1 MTTRKQPLFLTNCGY
16 CSFQKLRKSRIPGL
30 SRGQY
35 APAHTLKGFLLLS
48 PSSSPFNTQNTNP
61 CRTPAHR
68 WLTDVG
74 GPESLDRC

>member
-1 MTTRKQPLFLTNCGY
+1 MITRKQPPFLTNCGY

-48 PSSSPFNTQNTNP
+48 SSSSPFSTQNTNP
-61 CRTPAHR
+61 CRSPARR

-74 GPESLDRC
+74 GVESLDRH